1 MLTNDTIAAVVTA
14 MGEAA
19 VGIIRLSGSD
29 SCQIAD
35 KFFRGRTSLANAPTQ
50 IGRASCRERVL
61 CPV

>member
-50 IGRASCRERVL
+50 NRKS
-61 CPV
+61 